1 LFQQLTLATLMVI
14 AVATVHLGGLALLV
28 RLLRSHN
35 RVLRR
40 IRILPLSLLLTAA
53 LGIIAIHTFE
63 IWLYAVLYLSLRAFS
78 DFEQALYF
86 STVSY
91 ATIGYGDVLMP
102 QKWRILG
109 AIEGAVGVIML
120 GWSTAF
126 LVSLL
131 NKLKLFG
138 HDWLT
143 PTVEPQEQVRS

>member
-1 LFQQLTLATLMVI
+1 MFEQLTLATLMV
-14 AVATVHLGGLALLV
+14 VAITGVHLGGLALLI

-35 RVLRR
+35 RLLRQ

-63 IWLYAVLYLSLRAFS
+63 IWLYAALYLALGAFH
-78 DFEQALYF
+78 DFEEALYF

-91 ATIGYGDVLMP
+91 ATIGYGDLLMP

-131 NKLKLFG
+131 TKLKLFG
-138 HDWLT
+138 HDWLA
-143 PTVEPQEQVRS
+143 PTAGLQEEAQ